1 MTMTNVQFQ
10 AAFALALSHGHYWAV
25 KAHPAV
31 WEAARIAASYPR
43 WRDGKASTRD
53 RADEAA
59 ALAASESRAISR
71 EIGVET
77 LADHHAVVAA
87 RSASEAVWAAFDAA
101 QNALAAVKAADDEYT
116 NAIGPE
122 GPEDYEA
129 ALVIARARDEQGW
142 GGVELELDPSGDV
155 HHTTCSRATSW
166 TITTDGWVTIRRHA
180 DDGETV
186 ASATVSP
193 GGRAYE
199 IDPGQGSL
207 QDLRRLGECMRALGC
222 ERGARNALLLASP
235 AELAKNLGELEARA
249 ASAALPSSGWGNPPE
264 YWERHAAPVRDALAV
279 LAAAG
284 QGREVYSA
292 KRAAYLGA
300 S

>member
-1 MTMTNVQFQ
+1 MNNVQFQ

-25 KAHPAV
+25 KANPAV

-43 WRDGKASTRD
+43 WRDGSAFTRD

-59 ALAASESRAISR
+59 ALAASESRANEYGES
-71 EIGVET
+71 
-77 LADHHAVVAA
+77 AAVAAA
-87 RSASEAVWAAFDAA
+87 RSASDAVWAGYDAA
-101 QNALAAVKAADDEYT
+101 QCALAAVKAADENYT
-116 NAIGPE
+116 DVIGPE

-129 ALVIARARDEQGW
+129 ALVIARTRDEQGW
-142 GGVELELDPSGDV
+142 GGVELKLDPAGDV

-166 TITTDGWVTIRRHA
+166 TIKTDGWVTIRRHA

-193 GGRAYE
+193 SGRSYE
-199 IDPGQGSL
+199 IEPGQGSL
-207 QDLRRLGECMRALGC
+207 QDMRRLGECLRALGC

-249 ASAALPSSGWGNPPE
+249 AEAALPSSGYYPVE

>member
-1 MTMTNVQFQ
+1 M
-10 AAFALALSHGHYWAV
+10 
-25 KAHPAV
+25 
-31 WEAARIAASYPR
+31 IAYS
-43 WRDGKASTRD
+43 
-53 RADEAA
+53 
-59 ALAASESRAISR
+59 
-71 EIGVET
+71 
-77 LADHHAVVAA
+77 
-87 RSASEAVWAAFDAA
+87 
-101 QNALAAVKAADDEYT
+101 
-116 NAIGPE
+116 
-122 GPEDYEA
+122 
-129 ALVIARARDEQGW
+129 RDEQGW
-142 GGVELELDPSGDV
+142 GGVKLMLDGDTV
-155 HHTTCSRATSW
+155 KHTTCTGATRW
-166 TITTDGWVTIRRHA
+166 EIGPDGWVTIRRCN
-180 DDGETV
+180 DGETV

-249 ASAALPSSGWGNPPE
+249 AEAALPSSGYYPVE

-284 QGREVYSA
+284 QDRAVYAA